1 MKEISEVFKT
11 YDIDP
16 KNIIP
21 YGKNIA
27 KLDTEA
33 MDFSK
38 KKNGHLVLVT
48 AMSPTPKGEGKTTTT
63 IGLGDALKKIGK
75 KSLICLRQPSM
86 GPCFGVKGGATGG
99 GKAMLTPMES
109 INLNFTG
116 DFHAIGAAHNLLSAL
131 IDNHIHYGNELKIDA
146 RKVTWRRVI
155 DMNDRSLRVI
165 TQGLGG
171 PGNGFPRED
180 GFDITVASEVMAIF
194 CLATN
199 LQDLQQKLGQII
211 IGVSQDKKPITAK
224 DLNANGAMAAILKN
238 AILPNL
244 VQTLEGNA
252 ALVHGGPFA
261 NIAHGC
267 NSIIATSAALKLAD
281 YVVTEAGFGADLG
294 AEKFLNIKCRKAE
307 LWPSC
312 AVLVVTIRGIKH
324 HGTDL
329 KTGIVNIN
337 RHVANLKKFN
347 LPITIAINQFTED
360 TDEELSWVIDYCKKK
375 LEVNC
380 IVNKSWAEGSS
391 GSEDLAKEVV
401 RLCDQNISI
410 PSFSYEDSHSLFDK
424 IQTIS
429 KELYSAESVRLSE
442 PARKKLLEFENLG
455 FQDMP
460 ICIAK
465 TQYSFSSDP
474 KKLGAASD
482 HILDIKEVRLAAG
495 AGFVIAICGDIMT
508 MPGLPRVPAA
518 SGIYVDKNGQIQ
530 GLF

>member
-1 MKEISEVFKT
+1 MKEISEVFRPF
-11 YDIDP
+11 DIDP
-16 KNIIP
+16 KNIIA
-21 YGKNIA
+21 YGRNIA
-27 KLDTEA
+27 KLDTES
-33 MDFSK
+33 MDLSQ

-63 IGLGDALKKIGK
+63 IGLGDALRRIGK

-131 IDNHIHYGNELKIDA
+131 IDNHIHFGNELKIDA
-146 RKVTWRRVI
+146 RKVTWRRAI

-194 CLATN
+194 CLATD
-199 LQDLQQKLGQII
+199 LLDLQEKLGEII
-211 IGVSQDKKPITAK
+211 IGVSYDKKPIRAK
-224 DLNANGAMAAILKN
+224 ELNAHGAMAAILKN

-244 VQTLEGNA
+244 VQTLEGSA

-267 NSIIATSAALKLAD
+267 NSIIATSSALKLAD

-312 AVLVVTIRGIKH
+312 AVLVATIRGIKH

-329 KTGIVNIN
+329 KTGIVNID

-347 LPITIAINQFTED
+347 LPLTVAINRFTED
-360 TDEELSWVIDYCKKK
+360 TTEELNWVTEYCKNK
-375 LEVNC
+375 LGVHC
-380 IVNKSWAEGSS
+380 IVNSSWSDGSA

-410 PSFSYEDSHSLFDK
+410 PSFTYEDSHSLFDK
-424 IQTIS
+424 IKTIS
-429 KELYSAESVRLSE
+429 KELYGATSVRFSE
-442 PARKKLLEFENLG
+442 SAHKKLLEFENLG
-455 FQDMP
+455 FQDLP

-482 HILDIKEVRLAAG
+482 HILEIKEVRLSAG
-495 AGFVIAICGDIMT
+495 AGFVVAICGDIMT

-518 SGIYVDKNGQIQ
+518 AGIYVDKKGQIQ

>member
-11 YDIDP
+11 YDIAP
-16 KNIIP
+16 QNIVP
-21 YGKNIA
+21 YGRNLA

-33 MDFSK
+33 MDLKSR
-38 KKNGHLVLVT
+38 KNGHLILVT

-63 IGLGDALKKIGK
+63 IGLGDALRRIGK

-131 IDNHIHYGNELKIDA
+131 IDNHIHFGNELNIDA
-146 RKVTWRRVI
+146 RHVTWRRVI

-171 PGNGFPRED
+171 PANGFPRED
-180 GFDITVASEVMAIF
+180 GFDITVASEVMAVF
-194 CLATN
+194 CLATD
-199 LQDLQQKLGQII
+199 LKDLQNKLGDII
-211 IGVSQDKKPITAK
+211 IGVSYDKKPVTAR
-224 DLNANGAMAAILKN
+224 DLKANGAMAAILKN

-312 AVLVVTIRGIKH
+312 AVLVATIRGIKH

-329 KTGIVNIN
+329 QTGIVNIN

-347 LPITIAINQFTED
+347 LPIAVAINRFTDD
-360 TDEELSWVIDYCKKK
+360 TAAELKWVTDYCEKELGIK
-375 LEVNC
+375 C
-380 IVNKSWAEGSS
+380 IVNSSWADGSA
-391 GSEDLAKEVV
+391 GSEDLAQEVV
-401 RLCDQNISI
+401 RLCEKNISI
-410 PSFSYEDSHSLFDK
+410 PSFSYQDTHSLFDK
-424 IQTIS
+424 VRTIAQD
-429 KELYSAESVRLSE
+429 LYSAENVLFS
-442 PARKKLLEFENLG
+442 AAAFKKLEEFENLG
-455 FQDMP
+455 FGHLP

-474 KKLGAASD
+474 KKLGAASK
-482 HILDIKEVRLAAG
+482 HTLDIKEVRLAAG
-495 AGFVIAICGDIMT
+495 AGFVVAICGDIMT

-518 SGIYVDKNGQIQ
+518 AGIYVDKDGQIQ

>member
-11 YDIDP
+11 YDIDS

-21 YGKNIA
+21 FGRNIA

-33 MDFSK
+33 MDFSN

-63 IGLGDALKKIGK
+63 IGLGDALRKIGK

-131 IDNHIHYGNELKIDA
+131 IDNHIHFGNELKIDA

-194 CLATN
+194 CLATD
-199 LQDLQQKLGQII
+199 LLDLQEKLGNII
-211 IGVSQDKKPITAK
+211 IGVSLDKKPITAK
-224 DLNANGAMAAILKN
+224 DLKAHGAMAALLKN

-267 NSIIATSAALKLAD
+267 NSIIATSSALKLAD

-312 AVLVVTIRGIKH
+312 AVLVVTIRAIKY

-347 LPITIAINQFTED
+347 LPITIAINRFTED
-360 TDEELSWVIDYCKKK
+360 TDEELNWVIDYCKNELK
-375 LEVNC
+375 VSC
-380 IVNKSWAEGSS
+380 IINSSWAQGSS

-424 IQTIS
+424 IKTIS
-429 KELYSAESVRLSE
+429 KELYDAESVQFSE
-442 PARKKLLEFENLG
+442 AARKRLFEFENLG

-518 SGIYVDKNGQIQ
+518 SGIYVDKKGQIQ